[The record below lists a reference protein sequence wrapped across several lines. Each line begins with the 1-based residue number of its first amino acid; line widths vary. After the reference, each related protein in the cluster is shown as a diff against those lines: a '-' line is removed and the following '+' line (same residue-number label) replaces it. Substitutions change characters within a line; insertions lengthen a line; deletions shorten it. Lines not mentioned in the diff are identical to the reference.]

1 MGSTCARTNSSPQ
14 PALGQGQSVC
24 KCCHD
29 LTTSET
35 GLCSCRVQTDPERDG
50 EVPRNVIPERRVRIW
65 QEGHPS
71 PCQEPREEGSVS
83 AAAAQPSFWLR
94 PGTPVASL
102 GKGPLLHPQPC
113 SCCQHQIPLPAPDP
127 SASTCSPATP
137 PGSCHHRVM
146 ALPVSPLCRAPE
158 QAQGSSQ
165 TSSPARP
172 SRSHSPG
179 TSPAPAATEARKA
192 SS

>member
-1 MGSTCARTNSSPQ
+1 MWKLYVQFLTFPSHDLPQSESRSGKRHSKWESSLPDAMGSTCARTNSSPQ

-35 GLCSCRVQTDPERDG
+35 ALCSCRVRTDPERDG
-50 EVPRNVIPERRVRIW
+50 KVPRNVIPERRVRIW

-102 GKGPLLHPQPC
+102 GKGPLLHPRPC

-137 PGSCHHRVM
+137 PGCH
-146 ALPVSPLCRAPE
+146 RAP
-158 QAQGSSQ
+158 
-165 TSSPARP
+165 
-172 SRSHSPG
+172 
-179 TSPAPAATEARKA
+179 ATIA
-192 SS
+192 